1 MTDDVFR
8 TLRARDQRNMG
19 RVAGGMGTEATDRL
33 AELDSLAQTIRAWS
47 PHLVPGL
54 LQTDSYAA
62 VAIRTMTPSL
72 SGYELAARVK
82 RRAVRRASFLTDWRG
97 PRTPRTGL
105 AWFLIGESAVVHP
118 TLPASGHAAQL
129 VRLMEIIDKFPRIV
143 VQVLRDGVPTPG
155 HAGPFSLHG
164 LADGTR
170 MGHLESLVGG
180 WYTTE
185 PEDIARMYSA
195 FSDMSGQALAPAAT
209 RAFIAEEITTCW
221 GSTTAQSS
229 TSPATPT
236 PTTASTSPGRR
247 VPPLR

>member
-8 TLRARDQRNMG
+8 ALRARDQRNMG
-19 RVAGGMGTEATDRL
+19 RMAGGMGTEATDRL

-54 LQTDSYAA
+54 LQTDTYAA
-62 VAIRTMTPSL
+62 GAIKTMTPSL
-72 SGYELAARVK
+72 SGYELTARVK
-82 RRAVRRASFLTDWRG
+82 RRAVRRAQFLTDWRG

-105 AWFLIGESAVVHP
+105 AYFLVGEAAVVHP
-118 TLPASGHAAQL
+118 TLSAHGHAAQL
-129 VRLMEIIDKFPRIV
+129 RRLAEIIDKFPRIV

-195 FSDMSGQALAPAAT
+195 FSDMSSQALTPAET
-209 RAFIAEEITTCW
+209 REFIAEEINTCW
-221 GSTTAQSS
+221 GSTTESS
-229 TSPATPT
+229 SASPATQT
-236 PTTASTSPGRR
+236 PTTVSS
-247 VPPLR
+247 